1 MGSLILGIIGALFAL
16 VGIVPLLGM
25 MNYIAIPLLLIGLI
39 LGIIG
44 CTKKKVTSIVGT
56 IICLLFLLITIIRL
70 VMGGG
75 IL

>member
-16 VGIVPLLGM
+16 IGIIPLLGL
-25 MNYIAIPLLLIGLI
+25 MNYVAIPLLLIGLI

-44 CTKKKVTSIVGT
+44 CTKKKGTSIAGT
-56 IICLLFLLITIIRL
+56 IICLLFLLIAIIRL
-70 VMGGG
+70 IMGGG

>member
-56 IICLLFLLITIIRL
+56 IICLLFLLIAIIRL

>member
-16 VGIVPLLGM
+16 IGIIPLLGL
-25 MNYIAIPLLLIGLI
+25 MNYVAIPLFLIGLI

-44 CTKKKVTSIVGT
+44 CTKKKAASIAGT
-56 IICLLFLLITIIRL
+56 IICLLFLLIAIIRL
-70 VMGGG
+70 IMGGG